1 MGTNDY
7 QKGPRHGAS
16 QSGSTGRRS
25 SGASRPRRE
34 PLQDNYYYEAP
45 PRGWKEGDAFQDIS
59 SYSSPAKRRAD
70 QKAME
75 EQRRSTQRSGGRKP
89 QKSSSQDIYSN
100 SRPVKK
106 GRPKRWGVGK
116 TIVALV
122 LVLVIAVGGSVAY
135 MLSGLTMTS
144 IPKSDAA
151 LGIQAGAM
159 SDSQITNIALFGLD
173 SREDGNT
180 GRSDVVM
187 VLSVDRR
194 HHALKLTSILRDSE
208 VSIEDYGY
216 DKITHAYAYGG
227 PELAIK
233 TLNQNFN
240 LDIRNYVTVNFYQM
254 AEIVDAF
261 GGVDIQLTAEE
272 VYSLNENLWNLSQ
285 ESPGSVVSSDFI
297 PNVNGEIDLI
307 NGPYQDGEYHLN
319 GNQAVAYARIRHLDS
334 DNVRA
339 SRQQTVLQALL
350 TSLKKKNIF
359 QLPGLVR
366 KVFSVCET
374 SLNVGD
380 MLGMSPI
387 VFGGLNLETLS
398 IPGEEEQA
406 YGATLDSGAWVYE
419 YDLTAA
425 SQHINRFIY
434 EEESPYYTGAE

>member
-16 QSGSTGRRS
+16 RSSSTGRRS

-75 EQRRSTQRSGGRKP
+75 EQRRSTQRSGGRRP

-144 IPKSDAA
+144 IPKSDSA

-208 VSIEDYGY
+208 VSIEGYGY

-297 PNVNGEIDLI
+297 PNVNGEIDLRTASTTSTATRRWPMPASATWTATTC
-307 NGPYQDGEYHLN
+307 GPP
-319 GNQAVAYARIRHLDS
+319 
-334 DNVRA
+334 A
-339 SRQQTVLQALL
+339 SRRC
-350 TSLKKKNIF
+350 SK
-359 QLPGLVR
+359 R
-366 KVFSVCET
+366 C
-374 SLNVGD
+374 
-380 MLGMSPI
+380 SP
-387 VFGGLNLETLS
+387 
-398 IPGEEEQA
+398 A
-406 YGATLDSGAWVYE
+406 
-419 YDLTAA
+419 
-425 SQHINRFIY
+425 
-434 EEESPYYTGAE
+434 

>member
-16 QSGSTGRRS
+16 RSGSTGKRS

-75 EQRRSTQRSGGRKP
+75 EQRRSAQRSGGRRP

-144 IPKSDAA
+144 IPKSDSA

-159 SDSQITNIALFGLD
+159 SDAQITNIALFGLD

-208 VSIEDYGY
+208 VSIEGYGY

-240 LDIRNYVTVNFYQM
+240 LDIRNYVTVNF
-254 AEIVDAF
+254 
-261 GGVDIQLTAEE
+261 
-272 VYSLNENLWNLSQ
+272 
-285 ESPGSVVSSDFI
+285 
-297 PNVNGEIDLI
+297 
-307 NGPYQDGEYHLN
+307 
-319 GNQAVAYARIRHLDS
+319 
-334 DNVRA
+334 
-339 SRQQTVLQALL
+339 
-350 TSLKKKNIF
+350 
-359 QLPGLVR
+359 
-366 KVFSVCET
+366 
-374 SLNVGD
+374 
-380 MLGMSPI
+380 
-387 VFGGLNLETLS
+387 
-398 IPGEEEQA
+398 
-406 YGATLDSGAWVYE
+406 
-419 YDLTAA
+419 
-425 SQHINRFIY
+425 
-434 EEESPYYTGAE
+434 

>member
-16 QSGSTGRRS
+16 RSGSTGKRS

-75 EQRRSTQRSGGRKP
+75 EQRRSTQRSGGRRP
-89 QKSSSQDIYSN
+89 QKSGSQDIYSN

-106 GRPKRWGVGK
+106 SRPKRWGVGK

-144 IPKSDAA
+144 IPKSDSA

-194 HHALKLTSILRDSE
+194 HHALKLTSILRDS
-208 VSIEDYGY
+208 
-216 DKITHAYAYGG
+216 
-227 PELAIK
+227 
-233 TLNQNFN
+233 
-240 LDIRNYVTVNFYQM
+240 
-254 AEIVDAF
+254 
-261 GGVDIQLTAEE
+261 
-272 VYSLNENLWNLSQ
+272 
-285 ESPGSVVSSDFI
+285 
-297 PNVNGEIDLI
+297 
-307 NGPYQDGEYHLN
+307 
-319 GNQAVAYARIRHLDS
+319 
-334 DNVRA
+334 
-339 SRQQTVLQALL
+339 
-350 TSLKKKNIF
+350 
-359 QLPGLVR
+359 
-366 KVFSVCET
+366 
-374 SLNVGD
+374 
-380 MLGMSPI
+380 
-387 VFGGLNLETLS
+387 
-398 IPGEEEQA
+398 
-406 YGATLDSGAWVYE
+406 
-419 YDLTAA
+419 
-425 SQHINRFIY
+425 
-434 EEESPYYTGAE
+434 